1 LNKTT
6 LSFASI
12 TFAQKARRI
21 LGGESIPSE
30 LIKIDTKRTS
40 SGCTYGLQI
49 DSKSYL
55 NAIGL
60 LRARGIPYST
70 VN

>member
-1 LNKTT
+1 MNEII

-21 LGGESIPSE
+21 LGGEGILSE
-30 LIKIDTKRTS
+30 LIRIDTKKTS

-60 LRARGIPYST
+60 LRVRGIPYST
-70 VN
+70 VK